1 MSIARHTGYNLL
13 GAAVPILVT
22 IVTIPLYLQLIGL
35 DRYGLL
41 AICWTFLGF
50 FGFLGLGMGPAI
62 TQRLA
67 TMAAATATE
76 RSQLVWTGIVVSL
89 AMGLIGSLL
98 VLLAAHFY
106 FYRLSATPGGLRIEV
121 QHAIPWLAAALP
133 LSLASAVMAGAL
145 QGRQRFGILNLINS
159 FNTVGTA
166 ILPLAVAYLVG
177 PSLES
182 LMIATVGMNFIGLAV
197 LAFAASRFVPL
208 LAPGRPTG
216 QLLRS
221 LGSYG
226 GWMTGTALLSPVV
239 TLVDRFLI
247 GALVGP
253 AAVSAYVI
261 PYNLVSRILM
271 LPASLSSAILPRFAA
286 SEREEEQ
293 RLQTV
298 AITTL
303 VALLTPLAVVA
314 TASLAPFLYL
324 WLGQDL
330 ALAATPIGLI
340 LVGGFWVHGL
350 AYVCSTIVMAR
361 GRPDVLMKLLLA
373 YLIPYLVLLYV
384 LVETMGEIG
393 AAVAWCLKATCDL
406 FLFIY
411 TKPDRPSMVRILEG
425 SVFVIASITIAFVL
439 PWRSAGYWFGF
450 ICVLSLPLMRFR
462 SLELL
467 RYVRLPRRQ
476 IRIDG

>member
-1 MSIARHTGYNLL
+1 
-13 GAAVPILVT
+13 
-22 IVTIPLYLQLIGL
+22 
-35 DRYGLL
+35 
-41 AICWTFLGF
+41 
-50 FGFLGLGMGPAI
+50 
-62 TQRLA
+62 
-67 TMAAATATE
+67 
-76 RSQLVWTGIVVSL
+76 
-89 AMGLIGSLL
+89 
-98 VLLAAHFY
+98 
-106 FYRLSATPGGLRIEV
+106 
-121 QHAIPWLAAALP
+121 
-133 LSLASAVMAGAL
+133 
-145 QGRQRFGILNLINS
+145 
-159 FNTVGTA
+159 
-166 ILPLAVAYLVG
+166 VAYLVG

-182 LMIATVGMNFIGLAV
+182 LMIATVGVNIIGLAV
-197 LAFAASRFVPL
+197 LALAASRFVPL

-314 TASLAPFLYL
+314 TARLAPFLYL

-384 LVETMGEIG
+384 LVESMGGIG
-393 AAVAWCLKATCDL
+393 AAIAWCLKATCDL

-425 SVFVIASITIAFVL
+425 SVIVIASITIAFVL
-439 PWRSAGYWFGF
+439 PWRSVSYWLGF
-450 ICVLSLPLMRFR
+450 ICVLFLPLMRFR

-467 RYVRLPRRQ
+467 RYVRLPRRE